1 MKILFKYYAD
11 VENYESFKDF
21 NFNNNQS
28 LTRAMHGKAIVYKF
42 NEIEMYET
50 QI

>member
-11 VENYESFKDF
+11 VENYESFKSF
-21 NFNNNQS
+21 GFNNNQL

-42 NEIEMYET
+42 NGKDMYET